1 MNLPREDGIYIY
13 DTVWRR
19 VSVDGPFVPEEDGIY
34 VLYFKNGKCPGCKAF
49 DETWSRFVEGVR
61 NLYRFV
67 VVQCTEF
74 FTNCSSGDAADTF
87 VFYLV
92 FETPQ
97 IVAIVVRDGVIAY
110 LEREIGS
117 LIYNRLRDFVVNIEE
132 RMNSYLERDE
142 EVDSNEEGLYI
153 DFSERNWKEIVRR
166 IKALLNGRELHEVCD
181 EDGCRLVIT

>member
-1 MNLPREDGIYIY
+1 MDLPREDGIYIH
-13 DTVWRR
+13 DTVWRGI
-19 VSVDGPFVPEEDGIY
+19 SVDGPFVPEEDGIY
-34 VLYFKNGKCPGCKAF
+34 VLYFRNSKCPGCKAF

-61 NLYRFV
+61 DLYRFV

-74 FTNCSSGDAADTF
+74 FTNCSSGDAVDTF
-87 VFYLV
+87 LFYLV

-97 IVAIVVRDGVIAY
+97 IVVIVVKDGMIIY

-117 LIYNRLRDFVVNIEE
+117 LTYNRLREFVINIEE
-132 RMNSYLERDE
+132 RMNDYLKRDE

-166 IKALLNGRELHEVCD
+166 IKALLDGRELREVCD
-181 EDGCRLVIT
+181 EDGCRLVIV